1 MEFKSEETYTD
12 KESLSE
18 DVGSESGITTGES
31 FIVPE
36 ESPMAVEET
45 TKVVNET
52 PLAVN
57 DPPVV
62 VKETPTV
69 MKESPN
75 RIYIDGERWF
85 TYKQLASILH
95 CTPQSVYNY
104 VRSGKVKTKKIDGVS
119 FYRLDEY
126 M

>member
-1 MEFKSEETYTD
+1 MEIKSEETYTD
-12 KESLSE
+12 KESPSE
-18 DVGSESGITTGES
+18 DVGLEAGITTGES
-31 FIVPE
+31 FIVQE
-36 ESPMAVEET
+36 ESPMAVKET
-45 TKVVNET
+45 TSAVNESS
-52 PLAVN
+52 VVVKESSVVVKESS
-57 DPPVV
+57 VV
-62 VKETPTV
+62 VKET
-69 MKESPN
+69 PN

>member
-12 KESLSE
+12 KESPSE
-18 DVGSESGITTGES
+18 DVGLEAGITTGES
-31 FIVPE
+31 LIVQE
-36 ESPMAVEET
+36 ESPITVGET
-45 TKVVNET
+45 TK
-52 PLAVN
+52 AVN
-57 DPPVV
+57 
-62 VKETPTV
+62 KTPKTV
-69 MKESPN
+69 KESPN

>member
-12 KESLSE
+12 KESPSE
-18 DVGSESGITTGES
+18 DVGLEAGITTGES
-31 FIVPE
+31 LIVQE
-36 ESPMAVEET
+36 ESPIAVGET
-45 TKVVNET
+45 TKSVNKT
-52 PLAVN
+52 P
-57 DPPVV
+57 
-62 VKETPTV
+62 KTV
-69 MKESPN
+69 KESPN

>member
-12 KESLSE
+12 KESPSE
-18 DVGSESGITTGES
+18 DVGSESGIITGES
-31 FIVPE
+31 LIVPE
-36 ESPMAVEET
+36 ESPIAVNET
-45 TKVVNET
+45 TKVVKEST
-52 PLAVN
+52 KT
-57 DPPVV
+57 
-62 VKETPTV
+62 VKET
-69 MKESPN
+69 PN

>member
-12 KESLSE
+12 KESPSE
-18 DVGSESGITTGES
+18 DVGLEVSGMESGLTG
-31 FIVPE
+31 E
-36 ESPMAVEET
+36 ESPIAVGETTKTVNET

-52 PLAVN
+52 PKT
-57 DPPVV
+57 
-62 VKETPTV
+62 VKET
-69 MKESPN
+69 PN

-85 TYKQLASILH
+85 TYKQLANILH

>member
-12 KESLSE
+12 KESPSE
-18 DVGSESGITTGES
+18 DVGLEAGITTGES
-31 FIVPE
+31 FIVQE
-36 ESPMAVEET
+36 ESPMAVKET
-45 TKVVNET
+45 TK
-52 PLAVN
+52 A
-57 DPPVV
+57 
-62 VKETPTV
+62 VKET
-69 MKESPN
+69 PN

>member
-12 KESLSE
+12 KESPSE
-18 DVGSESGITTGES
+18 DVGLEAGITTGES
-31 FIVPE
+31 FIVQE
-36 ESPMAVEET
+36 ESPMAV
-45 TKVVNET
+45 KET
-52 PLAVN
+52 PSAVKESS
-57 DPPVV
+57 VV
-62 VKETPTV
+62 VKET
-69 MKESPN
+69 PN

>member
-12 KESLSE
+12 KESPSE
-18 DVGSESGITTGES
+18 DVGLEAGITTGES
-31 FIVPE
+31 FIVQE
-36 ESPMAVEET
+36 ESPMAVKET
-45 TKVVNET
+45 TK
-52 PLAVN
+52 AVKESS
-57 DPPVV
+57 VV
-62 VKETPTV
+62 VKET
-69 MKESPN
+69 PN

>member
-12 KESLSE
+12 KESPSE
-18 DVGSESGITTGES
+18 DVGLEAGITTRES
-31 FIVPE
+31 LIVQE
-36 ESPMAVEET
+36 ESPITVGET
-45 TKVVNET
+45 TKAVNEIPKT
-52 PLAVN
+52 
-57 DPPVV
+57 
-62 VKETPTV
+62 VKET
-69 MKESPN
+69 PN

-85 TYKQLASILH
+85 TYKQLANILH

>member
-1 MEFKSEETYTD
+1 MEFKSEETYTG
-12 KESLSE
+12 KESPSE
-18 DVGSESGITTGES
+18 DAGLEAGITTGES
-31 FIVPE
+31 FIVQE
-36 ESPMAVEET
+36 ESPIAVGET
-45 TKVVNET
+45 TK
-52 PLAVN
+52 AVN
-57 DPPVV
+57 
-62 VKETPTV
+62 KTPKTV
-69 MKESPN
+69 KESPN

>member
-12 KESLSE
+12 KESPSE
-18 DVGSESGITTGES
+18 DVGLEAGITTGES
-31 FIVPE
+31 LIVQE
-36 ESPMAVEET
+36 ESPIAVGETTKAVNET
-45 TKVVNET
+45 TKVV
-52 PLAVN
+52 
-57 DPPVV
+57 
-62 VKETPTV
+62 
-69 MKESPN
+69 KESTN

-85 TYKQLASILH
+85 TYKQLANILH

>member
-12 KESLSE
+12 KESPSE
-18 DVGSESGITTGES
+18 DVGLEAGITTGES
-31 FIVPE
+31 LIVQE
-36 ESPMAVEET
+36 ESPIAVGET
-45 TKVVNET
+45 TKSVNKT
-52 PLAVN
+52 PKT
-57 DPPVV
+57 
-62 VKETPTV
+62 VKET
-69 MKESPN
+69 PN

>member
-12 KESLSE
+12 KESPSE
-18 DVGSESGITTGES
+18 DVGLEAGITTRES
-31 FIVPE
+31 LIVQE
-36 ESPMAVEET
+36 ESPITVGET
-45 TKVVNET
+45 TK
-52 PLAVN
+52 AVN
-57 DPPVV
+57 
-62 VKETPTV
+62 KTPKTV
-69 MKESPN
+69 KESPN

-85 TYKQLASILH
+85 TYKQLANILH

>member
-12 KESLSE
+12 KESPSE
-18 DVGSESGITTGES
+18 DVGLEAGITTGES
-31 FIVPE
+31 LIVQE
-36 ESPMAVEET
+36 ESPIAVEET
-45 TKVVNET
+45 TKVVNEIPKT
-52 PLAVN
+52 
-57 DPPVV
+57 
-62 VKETPTV
+62 VKET
-69 MKESPN
+69 PN

>member
-18 DVGSESGITTGES
+18 DVGLEAGITTGES
-31 FIVPE
+31 LIVQE
-36 ESPMAVEET
+36 ESPITVGETTKAVNET
-45 TKVVNET
+45 TKVVKEST
-52 PLAVN
+52 KT
-57 DPPVV
+57 
-62 VKETPTV
+62 VKET
-69 MKESPN
+69 PN

>member
-18 DVGSESGITTGES
+18 DVGLEAGITTGES
-31 FIVPE
+31 LIVQE
-36 ESPMAVEET
+36 ESPITVGET
-45 TKVVNET
+45 TK
-52 PLAVN
+52 AVN
-57 DPPVV
+57 
-62 VKETPTV
+62 KTPKTV
-69 MKESPN
+69 KESPN

>member
-12 KESLSE
+12 KESPSE
-18 DVGSESGITTGES
+18 DVGLEAGITTGES
-31 FIVPE
+31 LIVQE
-36 ESPMAVEET
+36 ESPIAVGETTKAVNET
-45 TKVVNET
+45 TKVV
-52 PLAVN
+52 
-57 DPPVV
+57 
-62 VKETPTV
+62 
-69 MKESPN
+69 KESTN

>member
-12 KESLSE
+12 KESPSE
-18 DVGSESGITTGES
+18 DVGLEAGITTEES
-31 FIVPE
+31 FIVQE
-36 ESPMAVEET
+36 ESPMAVKET
-45 TKVVNET
+45 TK
-52 PLAVN
+52 A
-57 DPPVV
+57 
-62 VKETPTV
+62 VKET
-69 MKESPN
+69 PN

>member
-12 KESLSE
+12 KESPSE
-18 DVGSESGITTGES
+18 DVGLEAGITTGES
-31 FIVPE
+31 FIVQE
-36 ESPMAVEET
+36 ESPMAVKET
-45 TKVVNET
+45 TK
-52 PLAVN
+52 AVKESSI
-57 DPPVV
+57 V
-62 VKETPTV
+62 VKET
-69 MKESPN
+69 PN

>member
-1 MEFKSEETYTD
+1 MELKSEETYTD
-12 KESLSE
+12 KESPSE
-18 DVGSESGITTGES
+18 DVGLEAGITTGES
-31 FIVPE
+31 FIVQE
-36 ESPMAVEET
+36 ESPMAVKET
-45 TKVVNET
+45 TK
-52 PLAVN
+52 A
-57 DPPVV
+57 
-62 VKETPTV
+62 VKET
-69 MKESPN
+69 PN

>member
-1 MEFKSEETYTD
+1 MDGIEEKEITGGESGLSTEETPLVANDT
-12 KESLSE
+12 L
-18 DVGSESGITTGES
+18 V
-31 FIVPE
+31 
-36 ESPMAVEET
+36 A
-45 TKVVNET
+45 VNET
-52 PLAVN
+52 PVAVN
-57 DPPVV
+57 ESSVV
-62 VKETPTV
+62 V
-69 MKESPN
+69 KESPN

>member
-18 DVGSESGITTGES
+18 DVGLEAGITTGES
-31 FIVPE
+31 LIVQE
-36 ESPMAVEET
+36 ESPIAVGET
-45 TKVVNET
+45 TKAVNET
-52 PLAVN
+52 P
-57 DPPVV
+57 
-62 VKETPTV
+62 KTV
-69 MKESPN
+69 KESPN

>member
-18 DVGSESGITTGES
+18 DVGLEAGITTGES
-31 FIVPE
+31 FIVQE
-36 ESPMAVEET
+36 ESPIAVGET
-45 TKVVNET
+45 TKALKEIPKT
-52 PLAVN
+52 
-57 DPPVV
+57 
-62 VKETPTV
+62 VKET
-69 MKESPN
+69 PN

>member
-12 KESLSE
+12 KESPSE
-18 DVGSESGITTGES
+18 DVGLEAGITTGES
-31 FIVPE
+31 LIVQE
-36 ESPMAVEET
+36 ESPITVGET
-45 TKVVNET
+45 TKAVNEIPKT
-52 PLAVN
+52 
-57 DPPVV
+57 
-62 VKETPTV
+62 VKET
-69 MKESPN
+69 PN

-85 TYKQLASILH
+85 TYKQLANILH

>member
-12 KESLSE
+12 KESPSE
-18 DVGSESGITTGES
+18 DVGLEAGITTGES
-31 FIVPE
+31 FIVQE
-36 ESPMAVEET
+36 ESPMAVKET
-45 TKVVNET
+45 TKAVNEFS
-52 PLAVN
+52 VVVKESS
-57 DPPVV
+57 VV
-62 VKETPTV
+62 VKET
-69 MKESPN
+69 PN